1 MAPRRYVVWVAARRA
16 TLHLDPRLFRAL
28 KIKSAET
35 DTPLSELVNRALKQA
50 LAEDAA
56 DLAAFERTAGEP
68 VQSFARVVKDLK
80 REGLL

>member
-1 MAPRRYVVWVAARRA
+1 MPARRA

-35 DTPLSELVNRALKQA
+35 DVPLSELVNRALRQA

-56 DLAAFERTAGEP
+56 DLEAFERTAREP
-68 VQSFARVVKDLK
+68 RRPFAQVVRDLK
-80 REGLL
+80 RDGLL